1 MVSQEQL
8 HNLDFAASTP
18 MRREAVEAQLAY
30 DGSVIAGAN
39 PNSLHSLGR
48 QAASTL
54 ETCRRTVAKS
64 LGRRVRSSEVIFTGG
79 GTEANVLAL
88 HGLAEAARE
97 KDRNRTRVIVSAI
110 EHDSILDNL
119 NALHSMG
126 FTTEAVKPNAQGF
139 VDPHALEALMD
150 QHVAVASIML
160 ANNETGVVQPVR
172 ELASVAH
179 RYGALFHTD
188 AVQGWMHIPFDVN
201 ELGVDALSLAGH
213 KVGGPVGIGALYL
226 KSRTPLRP
234 RSYGGGQE
242 MGLRP
247 GTQDLRAIVGL
258 AAAAQALAPRVAA
271 DYTDL
276 LARADA
282 LYSKVCSSSRIH
294 PTMGDPFGLSRLP
307 GIVSIYVDGMD
318 SEELILQLD
327 RRGFEVSA
335 ASACSSGSM
344 DASHV
349 LMAMGVPR
357 EKALG
362 SLRISFDDRTE
373 PAVLDAF
380 ARELLG
386 LVS

>member
-1 MVSQEQL
+1 
-8 HNLDFAASTP
+8 

-30 DGSVIAGAN
+30 DGSAIAGAN

-48 QAASTL
+48 QAASAL
-54 ETCRRTVAKS
+54 ETCRRTLAKS
-64 LGRRVRSSEVIFTGG
+64 LGMRVRSSEVIFTGG

-88 HGLAEAARE
+88 HGLAEGARE

-119 NALHSMG
+119 SALHAMG
-126 FTTEAVKPNAQGF
+126 FTTELVKPNAQGF
-139 VDPHALEALMD
+139 IEPAALEALMD
-150 QHVAVASIML
+150 QHVAAVSIML
-160 ANNETGVVQPVR
+160 ANNETGVVQPIH
-172 ELASVAH
+172 ELACIAH
-179 RYGALFHTD
+179 EHGAMFHTD

-213 KVGGPVGIGALYL
+213 KVGGPVGIGVLYL
-226 KSRTPLRP
+226 RSRTPLRP

-258 AAAAQALAPRVAA
+258 AAAAQALAPRVSS
-271 DYTDL
+271 DYSEL

-282 LYSKVCSSSRIH
+282 LYRNACSSPRIH
-294 PTMGDPFGLSRLP
+294 PTMGDPLNVTRLP
-307 GIVSIYVDGMD
+307 GLVSISVDGMD

-327 RRGFEVSA
+327 RKGFEVSA

-349 LMAMGVPR
+349 LLAMGVPR

-362 SLRISFDDRTE
+362 SLRISFDDRTD

-380 ARELLG
+380 VRELLK